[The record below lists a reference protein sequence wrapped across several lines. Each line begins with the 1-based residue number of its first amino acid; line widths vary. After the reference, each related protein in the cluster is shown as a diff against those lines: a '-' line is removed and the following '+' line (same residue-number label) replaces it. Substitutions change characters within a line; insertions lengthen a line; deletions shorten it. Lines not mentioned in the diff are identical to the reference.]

1 MEWGRTARGRR
12 LLDTAVAAGTAALCV
27 TVGFA
32 QSAGLSLY
40 PRLVV
45 SAAPTQWL
53 ESALPLALAGPVHYG
68 AVPVA
73 GAALLMWRR
82 RWPVAICAFLV
93 VAATATPLVPAALVA
108 LFTVASLR
116 PARTTAAVTALA
128 LLPVVLHVPLGI
140 LGAGPGA
147 SFSASVLATT
157 VTGGVL
163 VGAAVGWGLFLRG
176 LHERGE
182 QLRARDAWRAEQ
194 IRQREREALAREM
207 HDVLAHRLSLLS
219 VHAGALEVNRS
230 ASPDQVGQA
239 AGVIRS
245 SAHQALEDLQQVL
258 GVLRTPLQ
266 ADGAETEPPQ
276 PALGDL
282 PRLVDESRRT
292 GMRVDLHQEVTEP
305 ASVSATTGRTV
316 YRIVQEALTNA
327 HKHAPGQP
335 VRVRVRGTPGAGLD
349 VEIVNGLPEADTP
362 GLPGGGSGLSGL
374 RERAALVGG
383 SLSHGRTERTHEV
396 RAHLPWPA

>member
-1 MEWGRTARGRR
+1 MEWGKIARHRR
-12 LLDTAVAAGTAALCV
+12 LLDAAVAAGSAALCM

-32 QSAGLSLY
+32 QSSGVSVY
-40 PRLVV
+40 PRLVDV
-45 SAAPTQWL
+45 AAPTLLWL
-53 ESALPLALAGPVHYG
+53 GSPLPPALAALYA
-68 AVPVA
+68 AVPWA
-73 GAALLMWRR
+73 GCALLMWRR
-82 RWPVAICAFLV
+82 RRPVAICVVLV
-93 VAATATPLVPAALVA
+93 VAATATPLAPAALVA
-108 LFTVASLR
+108 LFTVASMCS
-116 PARTTAAVTALA
+116 ARTTAAVTALA
-128 LLPVVLHVPLGI
+128 LIPVPLY
-140 LGAGPGA
+140 LVLDPFLTAA
-147 SFSASVLATT
+147 VLAAA

-182 QLRARDAWRAEQ
+182 QLRARAAWRAEQ

-219 VHAGALEVNRS
+219 VHAGALELNRE
-230 ASPDQVGQA
+230 ASPAQVAQA

-245 SAHQALEDLQQVL
+245 SAHQAMEDLQKIL

-266 ADGAETEPPQ
+266 PDGSDPEPPQ

-282 PRLVDESRRT
+282 TRLLDESRSA
-292 GMRVDLHQEVTEP
+292 GMRVDVDQDIAEP
-305 ASVSATTGRTV
+305 GAVPATIGRTV

-327 HKHAPGQP
+327 HKHAPGQA
-335 VRVRVRGTPGAGLD
+335 VHIHLHGTPGTGLD
-349 VEIVNGLPEADTP
+349 IAIMNDLSDSGSAR
-362 GLPGGGSGLSGL
+362 LPGSGSGLSGL

-383 SLSHGRTERTHEV
+383 SLSYGRTERTHEV